1 MIVVSK
7 LLRCAAAVAS
17 LIVPAAA
24 EAQRAAKFSDA
35 AKAFVT
41 ADQPLIL
48 IRDARL
54 LDGVHW
60 KAVEHQDMLVRD
72 GRIAAVGGR
81 IDPPAGAKVIDA
93 AGKTLMPGLVMVHEH
108 LYTPTEIGGRTLF
121 YSDPYVPQVM
131 LAYGTT
137 TARTAGGF
145 DMEGDVGIKRQI
157 DQGKIPGADV
167 DVSVYIEGPKD
178 PYFSTLPRLDDG
190 AAAAREVAYWAG
202 RGATSIKLYF
212 DATPDVAAGAI
223 AEAKKRHMGIAGH
236 LCAMHAETAARMGL
250 ETLEHGV
257 LAAYDLVPGADEKSC
272 PSTQRQGD
280 MLARMATLDANG
292 PEVAALFKT
301 LLEHKIAIDP
311 TLASRQQYMCNPI
324 VAPPPR
330 ELALLSRP
338 GGVTESHIPCGHFAG
353 YNAEVEKR
361 GIAFQAAT
369 AVRYKRMGGT
379 LLVGTDQWL
388 VPGAGGPREMETMVA
403 AGLTPVE
410 VLQAATIDGATAI
423 HRGDTVGS
431 LEVRKR
437 ADFLL
442 VDGRPDERISD
453 IRKLSA
459 VFKDGIGYDPQKLYD
474 DAKGKI
480 VN

>member
-1 MIVVSK
+1 MIVLSK
-7 LLRCAAAVAS
+7 LLRCAAAVAC

-35 AKAFVT
+35 TKAFVT
-41 ADQPLIL
+41 VDQPVIL

-54 LDGVHW
+54 LDGIHW
-60 KAVEHQDMLVRD
+60 KAAEHQDMLVRD

-93 AGKTLMPGLVMVHEH
+93 AGKTLMPGLIMMHEH
-108 LYTPTEIGGRTLF
+108 LYTPTQVGDRTLF
-121 YSDPYVPQVM
+121 YSDPYLPQVM

-145 DMEGDVGIKRQI
+145 DMEGDLSIKRQI
-157 DQGKIPGADV
+157 EQGKIPGSDL
-167 DVSVYIEGPKD
+167 DVSVYIEGPED
-178 PYFSTLPRLDDG
+178 PIATLPRIAD
-190 AAAAREVAYWAG
+190 AAAARREVAYWNE

-212 DATPDVAAGAI
+212 HATPMIVAAAI
-223 AEAKKRHMGIAGH
+223 EEARKRGMGIAGH
-236 LCAMHAETAARMGL
+236 FCATYAATAADLGV

-257 LAAYDLVPGADEKSC
+257 VAAYDLVPGSDEKSC
-272 PSTQRQGD
+272 PTTLRQGA
-280 MLARMATLDANG
+280 LLKAMATLDANG
-292 PEVAALFKT
+292 PEVGALFKK
-301 LLEHKIAIDP
+301 LIAHKVAIDP
-311 TLASRQQYMCNPI
+311 TLAVREQYLCNPI
-324 VAPPPR
+324 AAPPPR

-338 GGVTESHIPCGHFAG
+338 AEVTESHIPCDHFAG
-353 YNAEVEKR
+353 FNAESEKK
-361 GIAFQAAT
+361 GIAFQAA
-369 AVRYKRMGGT
+369 ADVRYKRMGGT
-379 LLVGTDQWL
+379 LVVGTDQWL

-410 VLQAATIDGATAI
+410 VLQAATIDGARAI
-423 HRGDTVGS
+423 HRGDNVGS
-431 LEVRKR
+431 LEVGKR